1 MVKGALAKRGSL
13 LVSNIYKLLLL
24 DIGIDIVIDIVI
36 VIGIVVVIVI
46 SIGTGIGPVPPA
58 SFQYLH
64 STSSSSFQIPTYT
77 PSGPIPQMAT
87 AIKRL
92 AVIYD

>member
-46 SIGTGIGPVPPA
+46 VISIGTGIGPVPPA

-77 PSGPIPQMAT
+77 LSGPIPQMAT

-92 AVIYD
+92 AVI

>member
-24 DIGIDIVIDIVI
+24 DIGIDIVIDIV
-36 VIGIVVVIVI
+36 IVVVIVI